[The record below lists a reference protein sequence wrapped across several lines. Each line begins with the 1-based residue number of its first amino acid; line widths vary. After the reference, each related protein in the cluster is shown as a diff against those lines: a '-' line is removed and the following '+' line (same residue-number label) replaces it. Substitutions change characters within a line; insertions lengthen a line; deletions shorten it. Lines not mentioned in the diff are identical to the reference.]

1 MTLSQYF
8 ICFMVYSFLGWVY
21 ESLFYS
27 FQFRKPVNTGFLR
40 GCICPIYGLA
50 CVANAVVFGNVKS
63 NLTIFLLSMLMIS
76 SIEYIVSWILENLFN
91 KRWWDYSDWP
101 LNLHGRISV
110 ISSLGFGALSLVQ
123 MRFIHPVVKV
133 LIMRI
138 PERTAA
144 ALVFI
149 FAIAVML
156 DLLLTVKDIDKVD
169 DKLWFVDEESPAVQR
184 ANEKFSETKK
194 NITDR
199 YSEIKDRIR
208 TYIGR

>member
-1 MTLSQYF
+1 
-8 ICFMVYSFLGWVY
+8 MVYSFLGWVY

>member
-50 CVANAVVFGNVKS
+50 CVANVVVFGNIKS
-63 NLTIFLLSMLMIS
+63 NLTVFLLSMLMIS
-76 SIEYIVSWILENLFN
+76 SIEYIVSWMLENLFN

-101 LNLHGRISV
+101 LNLNGRISV

-123 MRFIHPVVKV
+123 MRFIHPVVDV

-138 PERTAA
+138 PQRTVSALGVVFAA
-144 ALVFI
+144 AI
-149 FAIAVML
+149 IL
-156 DLLLTVKDIDKVD
+156 DLLLTIKDIDKAD
-169 DKLWFVDEESPAVQR
+169 DKLWFVEEESIAAQR
-184 ANEKFSETKK
+184 ANEKITETKK

-199 YSEIKDRIR
+199 YSELKDRIM
-208 TYIGR
+208 TYISR